1 MLLRTLVAGLTDE
14 DARRVEQAVGRL
26 DVLVSRARDAGELR
40 RRLARRPIDLVF
52 LGPALTSSPALLREI
67 GRAGRTAV
75 VAVVENSGAE
85 DRTRLLA
92 DGCLA
97 VIELDVDDDLLRSAL
112 VPLVEAR
119 REVTVLRER
128 AVPGDAHGLAEYTSE
143 SPVMREFLS
152 TARRVALR
160 DTTVLLLGET
170 GVGKGLFVR
179 ALHNEG
185 PRAEG
190 PFVAVNCGAIHESL
204 AESELFGH
212 EKGAYTGAG
221 QARRG
226 RFELAHGGTLF
237 LDEVS
242 ELPLSLQVKLL
253 TVLEDRAV
261 VPVGGE
267 RPVRVDVRVIAASN
281 RDLAEEVREKRFR
294 ADLYYR
300 LNVVSL
306 TLPPL
311 RARREDVPAL
321 VRSYLAHHA
330 ERLHADVREVAP
342 DAMEALVAHDWPGNV
357 RELVNAVERAVLMA
371 DGPTLELEDLPPDVA
386 RAAAAPGPSGDAR
399 DAAEDEASS
408 AAATAAVGGD
418 ERIRP
423 WSEVRRVE
431 LDRLEARY
439 LSELLRACRGRINV
453 AAESS
458 GLDPRSLYDKLK
470 RHGLRKEDYRGAAPA
485 EE

>member
-1 MLLRTLVAGLTDE
+1 
-14 DARRVEQAVGRL
+14 
-26 DVLVSRARDAGELR
+26 
-40 RRLARRPIDLVF
+40 
-52 LGPALTSSPALLREI
+52 
-67 GRAGRTAV
+67 
-75 VAVVENSGAE
+75 
-85 DRTRLLA
+85 
-92 DGCLA
+92 
-97 VIELDVDDDLLRSAL
+97 AL

-152 TARRVALR
+152 TARRVAHR

-190 PFVAVNCGAIHESL
+190 PFVAVNGGAIPESL

-261 VPVGGE
+261 VPVGAE

-281 RDLAEEVREKRFR
+281 RDLAEEVRERRFR

-311 RARREDVPAL
+311 RDRPEDVPAL
-321 VRSYLAHHA
+321 VRSYVAHHA
-330 ERLHADVREVAP
+330 ERLHADVRDVAP
-342 DAMEALVAHDWPGNV
+342 DAMAALVAHDWPGNV

-386 RAAAAPGPSGDAR
+386 RAASPAAPPR
-399 DAAEDEASS
+399 EEDGRS
-408 AAATAAVGGD
+408 AAVLTDAVGGE
-418 ERIRP
+418 ERVRP
-423 WSEVRRVE
+423 WSEVRRLE

-439 LSELLRACRGRINV
+439 LSDLLRACRGRINV
-453 AAESS
+453 AAERS

-470 RHGLRKEDYRGAAPA
+470 RHGLRKEDYRGAAPT